1 MNIIELP
8 KGGIIIDTKI
18 GAIQLGAPP
27 ETIKDSLSLNR
38 EVLTLYIA
46 PKHLFSYKRMASLID
61 IEFPVYYNFFILK
74 KRITIFCTENQKNI
88 ISDFF
93 KESLFG
99 PKNLNLEI
107 EYINGSKNYFFPDLR
122 KEMNFFSKHPS
133 EDRSITLDDM
143 IEFFILKEN
152 KEVVYKNLKIKL
164 DTINDKIYLDDG
176 EDEKVVLWDID
187 FPDIE
192 LKEVNTS
199 NIFIPPIFG
208 ITTLGSSHGF
218 DPKGKTSGF
227 IFWINGSGIMI
238 DPPIDSALWLI
249 EENVDPRMVSSV
261 ILTHCHSDHDAGV
274 MQKVLQEGRITL
286 YTTPTIFTSFI
297 KKVSLLTGLSDIDV
311 VELIEF
317 VPVTIGKP
325 INING
330 AMLTFSYRLHSIPTI
345 GFEVFFKGKT
355 VVYTSDHLNDKK
367 FFDELYSKGVLT
379 QGRYE
384 ELVNFSWNKDVII
397 HEAGIPPL
405 HTSLDVL
412 LALPKEVKKN
422 IYLVHTDKSK
432 IPPDSEITIS
442 PTGLSNTM
450 TFEISASVHSES
462 VQILNL
468 VAGLDI
474 FEDIKFFKAAEFLSI
489 IKYRKFKKD
498 ECLVKEGD
506 INNRFYILI
515 AGRAKLIENGYE
527 KAILTSGSY
536 FGETAIILNQPAS
549 GTLIAMT
556 DLITIVIDKEDFLM
570 FLSNTPTF
578 EKLKKLGEV
587 RSYGS
592 WDVIE
597 LNSVFKTMTINQKN
611 HLELIMSNEE
621 AYHNDIIITP
631 EKPLE
636 FALLWNKGKAVLK
649 DNYNNRIRYMEKGDF
664 IGTPL
669 YLLGEKITDK
679 TLLAESEC
687 SFFKIPWD
695 LMLKF
700 YQKNPRILLQ
710 LRDIDEFN
718 ISS

>member
-1 MNIIELP
+1 MKKIELTKGGFIIE
-8 KGGIIIDTKI
+8 TKI

-38 EVLTLYIA
+38 EVPTIYIA
-46 PKHLFSYKRMASLID
+46 PKNLFSYKRMASLID
-61 IEFPVYYNFFILK
+61 IEFPSYYNYFILK
-74 KRITIFCTENQKNI
+74 KRITLLCTEKQKSI

-99 PKNLNLEI
+99 PSNLNLEI
-107 EYINGSKNYFFPDLR
+107 EYLNGSNNYFFPDLK
-122 KEMNFFSKHPS
+122 KEMNFFSKHPKENRS
-133 EDRSITLDDM
+133 LTLEDL
-143 IEFFILKEN
+143 IEFVILKEN
-152 KEVVYKNLKIKL
+152 SEITYKDLKIKL
-164 DTINDKIYLDDG
+164 DTINNKIYLNDN
-176 EDEKVVLWDID
+176 EDIEFISWDID

-192 LKEVNTS
+192 PSENNKN

-227 IFWINGSGIMI
+227 ILWINGGGIMI

-286 YTTPTIFTSFI
+286 YTTPTIFASFI
-297 KKVSLLTGLSDIDV
+297 KKVSLLTGLTEIDL

-317 VPVTIGKP
+317 VPLSIGKP

-330 AMLTFSYRLHSIPTI
+330 AMLTASYRLHSIPTI

-355 VVYTSDHLNDKK
+355 IVYTSDHLNDKK
-367 FFDELYSKGVLT
+367 FFDQLYKEGILS

-384 ELVNFSWNKDVII
+384 ELINFNWNKDIII
-397 HEAGIPPL
+397 HEAGTPPL
-405 HTSLDVL
+405 HTPIEVL
-412 LALPKEVKKN
+412 LSLPEKIKKN

-432 IPPDSEITIS
+432 LPPNGGLTIS

-450 TFEISASVHSES
+450 IFDINASVHSES

-506 INNRFYILI
+506 INNKFYILI
-515 AGRAKLIENGYE
+515 AGKARLMEKGNE

-549 GTLIAMT
+549 GTLIAIT
-556 DLITIVIDKEDFLM
+556 DLITIMIEKEDFLM
-570 FLSNTPTF
+570 FMSNTPVF

-592 WDVIE
+592 WETIE
-597 LNSVFKTMTINQKN
+597 MNPIFKSMSINQKN
-611 HLELIMSNEE
+611 HLELIMTHEN
-621 AYHNDIIITP
+621 ALPNDIIIYP
-631 EKPLE
+631 DKPLE
-636 FALLWNKGKAVLK
+636 FAILWEQGGAVIK
-649 DNYNNRIRYMEKGDF
+649 DNYNNKIRYLKKGDF
-664 IGTPL
+664 LGTPL
-669 YLLGEKITDK
+669 YLLGEKIPDK
-679 TLLAESEC
+679 TLITETRS
-687 SFFKIPWD
+687 SFFKIGWD
-695 LMLKF
+695 SMLKF
-700 YQKNPRILLQ
+700 YQKNPRILLE
-710 LRDIDEFN
+710 LRDIEEFK
-718 ISS
+718 